1 MIKGRCKL
9 NMRKIGFI
17 DDEKE
22 YCDDYNAM
30 LKRDGISL
38 SLVDGCS
45 SKQDIIKWIIDNK
58 IVCMLVDY
66 KLNKLYDFDGTT
78 LVAYINSEL
87 PDIPCIIITNYC
99 DEGIA
104 ENLVSKNV
112 FIPRSYFD
120 EDRESPHY
128 KEVVSL
134 LIQSSEVFQNRL
146 KSHLIEFE
154 KLKEKKDKSDI
165 SILEEERFL
174 TLYKLLKAY
183 DEIDDLPSELLST
196 TMSSKMDN
204 IIEALDKLIYQT
216 K

>member
-1 MIKGRCKL
+1 MKR
-9 NMRKIGFI
+9 IGFI

-38 SLVDGCS
+38 SLVENCF
-45 SKQDIIKWIIDNK
+45 SKQDIINWIIDNR
-58 IVCMLVDY
+58 IECVLVDY
-66 KLNKLYDFDGTT
+66 KLNKLYDFDGTN

-87 PDIPCIIITNYC
+87 PDMPCIIITNYC

-120 EDRESPHY
+120 EDRESQNY
-128 KEVVSL
+128 KELVSL
-134 LIQSSEVFQNRL
+134 LLQSSEVFQNRL
-146 KSHLIEFE
+146 KSHLLEFE
-154 KLKEKKDKSDI
+154 ALKEKKDKDDI
-165 SILEEERFL
+165 SVSEEERFL

-183 DEIDDLPSELLST
+183 EEVDDLPSELLST
-196 TMSSKMDN
+196 TMSSKMDT
-204 IIEALDKLIYQT
+204 IIDALDQLIDQT

>member
-1 MIKGRCKL
+1 MKR
-9 NMRKIGFI
+9 IGFI

-38 SLVDGCS
+38 SLVENCS
-45 SKQDIIKWIIDNK
+45 TKQDIINWIVDNK
-58 IVCMLVDY
+58 IECVLVDY
-66 KLNKLYDFDGTT
+66 KLNKLYDFDGTN

-87 PDIPCIIITNYC
+87 PDMPCIIITNYC

-120 EDRESPHY
+120 EDRESPNY
-128 KEVVSL
+128 KELVSL
-134 LIQSSEVFQNRL
+134 LLQSSEVFQNRL
-146 KSHLIEFE
+146 KSHLVEFE
-154 KLKEKKDKSDI
+154 TLKQKKDKHDI
-165 SILEEERFL
+165 SVSEEERFL

-183 DEIDDLPSELLST
+183 EEIDDLPSELLST
-196 TMSSKMDN
+196 QMSTKMDT
-204 IIEALDKLIYQT
+204 IIDALDKLIDQT